1 MNRFRCL
8 ALGTGL
14 ALVVI
19 LAGVDPT
26 EGQDRAQKRPIQG
39 VGRGATGP
47 LVSAELQE
55 KLTLS
60 KEQKEKI
67 EKIAKEFAEKS
78 KDVEAKMKEARAKA
92 MQDKDRAALQKVVE
106 AAQKVRSE
114 YEDKVKTVLNDD
126 QKKKF
131 DEGKQAGGRP
141 GVRPGVRPAIRLG
154 DAKPDLASKDVQE
167 KLVLTAEQKEKL
179 ETLRKEYEA
188 KSVELLTKKQK
199 EEFEELKKQAPPPRV
214 RRPNTDKQ

>member
-1 MNRFRCL
+1 
-8 ALGTGL
+8 
-14 ALVVI
+14 
-19 LAGVDPT
+19 
-26 EGQDRAQKRPIQG
+26 
-39 VGRGATGP
+39 
-47 LVSAELQE
+47 
-55 KLTLS
+55 
-60 KEQKEKI
+60 
-67 EKIAKEFAEKS
+67 
-78 KDVEAKMKEARAKA
+78 
-92 MQDKDRAALQKVVE
+92 
-106 AAQKVRSE
+106 VRSE

-141 GVRPGVRPAIRLG
+141 GVRPSVRPGVRPAIRLG

-188 KSVELLTKKQK
+188 NSVELLTKKQK